1 MRAHGSG
8 RPASKPGLRVR
19 RMGLLPHARAR
30 CRFNIICHIYMSYLL
45 LDLGHLTGRSRRVLQ
60 VTWGAGS
67 TPRVTLRVVS
77 PPAAR
82 LRASPRFVRRARPT
96 RRLRISL

>member
-30 CRFNIICHIYMSYLL
+30 CRFNIICHIYLSYLL

-60 VTWGAGS
+60 VTRGAGS
-67 TPRVTLRVVS
+67 TPCVTLRVAS
-77 PPAAR
+77 SPAAR
-82 LRASPRFVRRARPT
+82 LRASP
-96 RRLRISL
+96 LS